1 MRYLR
6 HILVTLPL
14 LASMILSSC
23 IQELFPPAEPVGGA
37 VEDGDYVTLDL
48 SIEMMADVDQTIWT
62 KALGEK
68 PAVKDLYV
76 AVFDAGD
83 ILTEIAKATPGVT
96 VGDENDDFDP
106 STNPNDNYLTRFFVT
121 LKKTAEPRQLQFI
134 AIGKKDFIDVDN
146 FDMVDEASFIKSFIV
161 SDNVDAYWC
170 RKAFPN
176 GIAADNATRQAMQGL
191 KMIRNFLKVT
201 VSVAN
206 GLQTS
211 QNNNP
216 PVFTLSGFRVFN
228 KPRYGTLAPYNPNT
242 PEYVIPPGSQ
252 FATSV
257 NFDRF
262 ADYSVVEIQEDTENL
277 AYKELVEH
285 QKYTGYMP
293 STVEYVSMNEAF
305 AAEKEANPDNTWN
318 NSLDTWFEQ
327 TMIHGDGMCDYLY
340 ECTYTD
346 AANPFIIFKGSYN
359 GGAETYYKADFVYHA
374 EAGADKVYFHL
385 LRNFFYELNITSV
398 SSNGASSLEAA
409 VNSPSMNNFDG
420 SAEAQSYTVISKD
433 SDRLYISATDHLVTS
448 GTSVKVYLKNVK
460 KNTTTGQFTDIDNST
475 IGISKITKCIDVKD
489 VNRSEV
495 STPLISYAKGT
506 YDSGAAAYQAAL
518 ADPTILDSE
527 LTADKLESNSV
538 FISNFAIS
546 QTNTNATFNG
556 SSGWVEYTI
565 TLTKDPNLLADNE
578 MWQQQITFSNGDG
591 GLTRTLALYARKP
604 YDFSVDAQDLVAK
617 TEGTTMT
624 VDIVLPS
631 GISEARFPLKFL
643 IEPYDHNL
651 YPDATNANYPILP
664 VVSGISL
671 IKEKKARNERSY
683 WFERTI
689 TYSEYS
695 RAAEDIQSNKTFSSY
710 FKTLVAESATRV
722 YVVSDPVTSP
732 YFVDDLDH
740 QKSDSFVNDPILVV
754 LQPEKPTLYVNVGAK
769 AFNTILNVPEGAP
782 LRYSTNNV
790 AVATVNAT
798 TGEIIG
804 VSAGTATITVT
815 MPDYKAYTTNDVA
828 ATFTVIVAMIPD
840 WSFGWEHLITPVVN
854 RGKTIATNTA
864 KAVVTNGTTTY
875 EPTVTYVS
883 SDEDVATVD
892 ANGVVTGVSAGTAV
906 ITAHAEVDQYVE
918 SATGITYSAVS
929 EDIVY
934 TIQVVVPGVSLPA
947 DGTEYLNVPFVD
959 GKMLWFS
966 PSTESGYPAWGWS
979 SYGVNYGIQ
988 AQPYDGTD
996 DHNSHSWLISDPIDM
1011 RAAVNPVLKFTHTGN
1026 YWQYGYIGDGIHGD
1040 NGVAYVAEDNSAATD
1055 RMMLQAQVKISFNG
1069 GAWVSVGLTRDEYP
1083 DGHSWSPK
1091 DVSHSLATLLNAIR
1105 NDQTRTDEQKEE
1117 LLQNVRIGFEYLSE
1131 FETFPENM
1139 SNYRPWVGT
1148 WQIKNVRIVEQAE

>member
-1 MRYLR
+1 MLLCSCMKEVLR
-6 HILVTLPL
+6 PADPL
-14 LASMILSSC
+14 ID
-23 IQELFPPAEPVGGA
+23 A
-37 VEDGDYVTLDL
+37 VDEDGYVTLDL
-48 SIEMMADVDQTIWT
+48 SLEMMADVDQTVWT
-62 KALGEK
+62 KALGEV
-68 PAVKDLYV
+68 PEVKDLYV

-83 ILTEIAKATPGVT
+83 ILTEIAKAKPGT
-96 VGDENDDFDP
+96 STDQNDDFSP
-106 STNPNDNYLTRFFVT
+106 SIRPGDNYLTRFYVT
-121 LKKTAEPRQLQFI
+121 LKKTAEPRQVQFI
-134 AIGKKDFIDVDN
+134 AIGQKNFIDVDN

-170 RKAFPN
+170 RKAFDD
-176 GIAADNATRQAMQGL
+176 GISESSSSEMQGL

-201 VSVAN
+201 VSSSAN
-206 GLQTS
+206 
-211 QNNNP
+211 N
-216 PVFTLSGFRVFN
+216 FTLSGFRVFN

-242 PEYVIPPGSQ
+242 PEYNFRDGSQ
-252 FATSV
+252 YASSV

-262 ADYSVVEIQEDTENL
+262 ANYSRIELQEDTENL
-277 AYKELVEH
+277 AYKELVEN

-318 NSLDTWFEQ
+318 NSLDAWFDD
-327 TMIHGDGMCDYLY
+327 TMIHGDGNCDYLY

-385 LRNFFYELNITSV
+385 LRNFFYELNISSV

-433 SDRLYISATDHLVTS
+433 SDRLYISTTDHLVTS

-460 KNTTTGQFTDIDNST
+460 KNAQSGQFTDIDNST
-475 IGISKITKCIDVKD
+475 ISVSKITKCIDVKD
-489 VNRSEV
+489 VNRSELG
-495 STPLISYAKGT
+495 TPLIA
-506 YDSGAAAYQAAL
+506 YDGGATAYQTAL
-518 ADPTILDSE
+518 NNPSILDPDDE
-527 LTADKLESNSV
+527 NLTADNMESNSV
-538 FISNFAIS
+538 FVGKFAIA
-546 QTNTNATFNG
+546 QTDSNAPFNG

-565 TLTKDPNLLADNE
+565 TLTKDPTLFGNNE
-578 MWQQQITFSNGDG
+578 MWQQQITFSNGAG

-617 TEGTTMT
+617 TEGTTMS

-689 TYSEYS
+689 TYSEYA

-722 YVVSDPVTSP
+722 YVVSDPDSSP
-732 YFVDDLDH
+732 YFADDLDH
-740 QKSDSFVNDPILVV
+740 QKSDNFVNDPIMVT
-754 LQPEKPTLYVNVGAK
+754 LQPEKPTMYVNVGAK
-769 AFNTILNVPEGAP
+769 AFNTINGVPEGAP

-804 VSAGTATITVT
+804 VSAGSATITVT
-815 MPDYKAYTTNDVA
+815 MPDYKAYIANGP
-828 ATFTVIVAMIPD
+828 ATFTVIVAKIPD
-840 WSFGWEHLITPVVN
+840 WHFDWEHLITPVVN

-864 KAVVTNGTTTY
+864 KAVVKYGSAASENVS
-875 EPTVTYVS
+875 VTYSIDSVS
-883 SDEDVATVD
+883 GENVVTVD
-892 ANGVVTGVSAGTAV
+892 PESGLVTAGQNPGTAV
-906 ITAHAEVDQYVE
+906 IKAHASVDQVVKD
-918 SATGITYSAVS
+918 GITYSEIS

-934 TIQVVVPGVSLPA
+934 TLQVVAPGVSLPA
-947 DGTEYLNVPFVD
+947 DGTEYINVPFVD
-959 GKMLWFS
+959 GKMLWFNND
-966 PSTESGYPAWGWS
+966 TYEGYPAWGWS
-979 SYGVNYGIQ
+979 SYGVSYGIQ
-988 AQPYDGTD
+988 AQPYDGTN
-996 DHNSHSWLISDPIDM
+996 DHNSHSWLISDPIDL

-1026 YWQYGYIGDGIHGD
+1026 YWQYGYTGDGVHGN
-1040 NGVAYVAEDNSAATD
+1040 NGEVYVAEDPSAATD

-1069 GAWVSVGLTRDEYP
+1069 GAWIPVGLTRDDYP

-1091 DVSHSLATLLNAIR
+1091 DVSHSLAALLNAIR
-1105 NDQTRTDEQKEE
+1105 NDQTKTDEQKEE

-1139 SNYRPWVGT
+1139 YNYRPWVGT
-1148 WQIKNVRIVEQAE
+1148 WQIKNVRIVEEAE